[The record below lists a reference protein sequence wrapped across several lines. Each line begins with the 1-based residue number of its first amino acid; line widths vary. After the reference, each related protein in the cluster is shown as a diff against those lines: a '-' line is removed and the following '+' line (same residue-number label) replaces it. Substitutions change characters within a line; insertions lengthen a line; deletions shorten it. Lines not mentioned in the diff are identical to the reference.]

1 MRNYRKRQWILCVLI
16 LALWMGNGG
25 FAAVAQ
31 AKTKSQDKKY
41 YRKSVEW
48 GLSLNKHK
56 TPGGSVP
63 YNGFSLKK
71 YGAYYHGSTK
81 AKTIY
86 LTFDCGYENGHTKQ
100 ILKILKK
107 NQIKAIFFITKDY
120 LMENPG
126 LVKKM
131 KKQGHMVGN
140 HTCNHPRLAKCSKKK
155 IRAEVQG
162 LEQLMLQKTG
172 YTMDKFIR
180 PPEGNYSI
188 KALRTLQEMGYTTI
202 LWSLAWYDYI
212 ENDQPSVE
220 TVVSKFKTYHHKGM
234 IPLIHVISSAD
245 TKALPQIIRYMR
257 SKGYQFGT
265 VDMLK

>member
-1 MRNYRKRQWILCVLI
+1 MRNYRRKKWILCVLI

-25 FAAVAQ
+25 FTAVAQ

-41 YRKSVEW
+41 YNKSVEW
-48 GLSLNKHK
+48 GLSFNKHK

-71 YGAYYHGSTK
+71 YNAYYHGSTK
-81 AKTIY
+81 EKTIY

-126 LVKKM
+126 MVKKM

-140 HTCNHPRLAKCSKKK
+140 HTCNHPRLANCSKKK
-155 IRAEVQG
+155 IYAEVQG

-202 LWSLAWYDYI
+202 LWSLAWYDYM

-265 VDMLK
+265 VDTI